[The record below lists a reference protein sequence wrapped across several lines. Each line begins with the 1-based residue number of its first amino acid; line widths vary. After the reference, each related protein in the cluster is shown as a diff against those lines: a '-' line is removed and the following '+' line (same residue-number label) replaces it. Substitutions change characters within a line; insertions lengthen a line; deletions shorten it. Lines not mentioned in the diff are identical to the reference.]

1 MAKNRSELREKA
13 MIILYQIDILEN
25 NHIDFNIENIITK
38 NLEVDNEFV
47 RNLVYGV
54 ITHLDTLNDL
64 ANKHMKDWRINRIDK
79 TGAAILR
86 IGLYEILYEEDTP
99 NIVAINEAIELA
111 KKYSGDNV
119 RKIINAVLDKVN
131 NEN

>member
-1 MAKNRSELREKA
+1 MGKTRSELREIA
-13 MIILYQIDILEN
+13 MVILYQMDILKSN
-25 NHIDFNIENIITK
+25 KVDFNIEELISE
-38 NLEVDNEFV
+38 NLEIDSEFV

-54 ITHLDTLNDL
+54 ITHMDQLNEL
-64 ANKHMKDWRINRIDK
+64 ANQNMKDWSIERIDK

-99 NIVAINEAIELA
+99 NIVAINEAVELA
-111 KKYSGDNV
+111 KKYSDDNV
-119 RKIINAVLDKVN
+119 RKIINAVLDKVS

>member
-1 MAKNRSELREKA
+1 MAKTRSELREKA
-13 MIILYQIDILEN
+13 MVILYQIDILKSNKCDYNVEN
-25 NHIDFNIENIITK
+25 LISE

-54 ITHLDTLNDL
+54 ETHLNEIDEL
-64 ANKHMKDWRINRIDK
+64 ANNNMKDWTINRIDK

-86 IGLYEILYEEDTP
+86 IGIYEILYEEDTP
-99 NIVAINEAIELA
+99 NIVAINEAVELA
-111 KKYSGDNV
+111 KKYSEDKV
-119 RKIINAVLDKVN
+119 RKIINAVLDKIS